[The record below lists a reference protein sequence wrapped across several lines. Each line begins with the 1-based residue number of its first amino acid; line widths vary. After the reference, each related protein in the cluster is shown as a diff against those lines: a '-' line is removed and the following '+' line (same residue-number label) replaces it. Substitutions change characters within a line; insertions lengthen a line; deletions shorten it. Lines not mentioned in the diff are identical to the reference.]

1 MIGCANVAKAEELAP
16 GDITGIVYTNDGQ
29 PAPMVTVLLKGKNRG
44 DMTNEKGEFTIRRV
58 QAGTYT
64 LQVSLIGFETSE
76 QTVTVVASQ
85 TADVRIDLK
94 LSNTQLSE
102 VIVKGIQL
110 KGKRESDHIARLPIK
125 NLENPQVYNT
135 VGLEL
140 MKEQVVTNFD
150 DALRNAPG
158 VSRLWTSTGRP
169 NDGAGYFSMRGF
181 AVQPSMI
188 NGIAGISNGSI
199 DPANIEHI
207 ETIKGPSGTL
217 FGSSLI
223 SFGGLINIVTKK
235 PYDHFGGEVS
245 YTGGSYDLHRI
256 TADINAPLNAG
267 KSVLFRL
274 NAAYHHENSFQ
285 DAGFR
290 KSVFVAPSFTFN
302 LSDRLSIDL
311 NAEIYNGEATNP
323 LMIFLNRT
331 RQLKFRTPDEL
342 GIDFNRSFTSNDI
355 SYRTPT
361 NNFYGQVKY
370 KLSGKWTSQTNL
382 SYSHR
387 KSDGYYQ
394 YVMFL
399 DQGVTKPNDTLLSR
413 FVYTQNSTTEATGI
427 QQNFIGDFKI
437 GSMRNRV
444 VFGLDFLSIQS
455 RADNS
460 PYNRFDSVSSV
471 NLNDPRYHQLNRESV
486 DASLAKLS
494 SGFTRNK
501 QSQYTYSAYVSDVL
515 NITDQLIAMASVRV
529 DYFDSKGT
537 LDFISNKRT
546 GNYNQFAVSPKFGLV
561 YQVVKDQV
569 SLFANY
575 MNGFKNVAPKTQPL
589 PELDGNFKPQQA
601 NQYEG
606 GVKLN
611 MLKNKLNFTLSY
623 YDLKVNNLALPASII
638 KEGVTYNY
646 EVQEGTQRSRGIEAD
661 LNTSPVSGLNII
673 FGYGYNKS
681 ELVKANAFTV
691 GRRPVSAGPEHLA
704 NFWASYSLQGGMLK
718 GLGFGAGG
726 NYASENVITND
737 SRTGIFTLPAYTV
750 FNASAFYTW
759 KAFRLALKVDN
770 IADKE
775 YFGGWTTVEKQMPR
789 RVSGNLTYRF

>member
-1 MIGCANVAKAEELAP
+1 MIGFANVAKAEELAP
-16 GDITGIVYTNDGQ
+16 GDITGVVYTNDGQ

-355 SYRTPT
+355 SYHTPT

-704 NFWASYSLQGGMLK
+704 NFWASYSLQGGMFK